1 MSAHSEAPIRIMLAK
16 IGLDGHDRGVKVVA
30 RALRDAGMD
39 VIYTGLHR
47 TAEEVALAAVQED
60 VDVLGISLLSG
71 AHMTIFPKVIRV
83 LDEQDAKGIILMGG
97 GVIPDDDVAALR
109 EMGVSEVLLQDTPPE
124 AIISRVRDLVAE
136 RGPR

>member
-1 MSAHSEAPIRIMLAK
+1 MNEQAPIRIMLAK